1 MSFSLWTTRPG
12 ESRVRWVARSRPK
25 GWSVV
30 ESGEDL
36 LARDLADRGDGGVL
50 DLALHRDRK
59 EPLSDVLRAADQMQ
73 RIALPELLLD
83 HVRCRQH
90 AEHLLAEHGGE
101 REVVELSDDLWA
113 NVMGPEPFVERA
125 PKRRVAAREQD
136 GNSSSEPGKPLRQVL

>member
-1 MSFSLWTTRPG
+1 MSFSPWITRPG
-12 ESRVRWVARSRPK
+12 ESRVRLVARSRPK

-30 ESGEDL
+30 ENAPRADGPDPGGSVRADRRSGEDL

-83 HVRCRQH
+83 HVRCR
-90 AEHLLAEHGGE
+90 
-101 REVVELSDDLWA
+101 
-113 NVMGPEPFVERA
+113 
-125 PKRRVAAREQD
+125 
-136 GNSSSEPGKPLRQVL
+136 